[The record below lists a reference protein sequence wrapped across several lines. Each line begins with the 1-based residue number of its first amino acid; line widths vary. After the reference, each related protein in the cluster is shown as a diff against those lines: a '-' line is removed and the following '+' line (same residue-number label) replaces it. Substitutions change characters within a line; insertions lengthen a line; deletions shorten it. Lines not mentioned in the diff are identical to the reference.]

1 MMKNSGCRISVG
13 NFWHGKFKLT
23 PQDVHL
29 VKKEEDENIKKV
41 DVENVWRKEVVVWRG
56 DKSNDTFPP
65 FFPTRDIV
73 SFSTQAFC
81 SYIQS

>member
-1 MMKNSGCRISVG
+1 MVKNSGCRISVG

-41 DVENVWRKEVVVWRG
+41 DVENV
-56 DKSNDTFPP
+56 
-65 FFPTRDIV
+65 
-73 SFSTQAFC
+73 
-81 SYIQS
+81 

>member
-1 MMKNSGCRISVG
+1 MGNWWRISVEKFGVNKSMVKNSGCRISVG

-41 DVENVWRKEVVVWRG
+41 DVENV
-56 DKSNDTFPP
+56 
-65 FFPTRDIV
+65 
-73 SFSTQAFC
+73 
-81 SYIQS
+81 